1 LLSVLEILGKVS
13 AITQIVRL
21 GRMAAGEHNA
31 TDLHSDKPLVKG
43 SFHKPGVPIQRVSTI
58 CRGTAIERRK
68 FDELILWC

>member
-1 LLSVLEILGKVS
+1 
-13 AITQIVRL
+13 
-21 GRMAAGEHNA
+21 
-31 TDLHSDKPLVKG
+31 LHSDKPLVKG